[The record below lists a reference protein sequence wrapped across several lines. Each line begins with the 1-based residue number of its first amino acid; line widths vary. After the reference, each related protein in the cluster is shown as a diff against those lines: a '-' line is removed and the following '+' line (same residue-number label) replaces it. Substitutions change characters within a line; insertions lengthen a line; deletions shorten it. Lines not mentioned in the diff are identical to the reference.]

1 MRVFAEDAARQLI
14 SMCLADNRGAGIE
27 QLLHDWRRPSR
38 RFMRS
43 MPVRIAAT
51 RDMAGDVK

>member
-1 MRVFAEDAARQLI
+1 MRVFAKDTARQLI
-14 SMCLADNRGAGIE
+14 SMCFADDHGADIE